1 MTAGKIGRRRLALRP
16 DDIQLICRWE
26 ALKELKMTSCATRG
40 RWSPLHIAA
49 VIAGFIV
56 WWPLGLAALAFFVWG
71 DRIPRDRVREGF
83 ERAKAEFGGF
93 ARDARG
99 WSPSGNAAFDD
110 YREDT
115 LRRLEEERRKLEE
128 EGRAFADFMRNL
140 RRARDKEEFDRF
152 MRERTAP
159 RSGGEASAI

>member
-1 MTAGKIGRRRLALRP
+1 
-16 DDIQLICRWE
+16 
-26 ALKELKMTSCATRG
+26 MTSCATRG

-56 WWPLGLAALAFFVWG
+56 WWPLGLAALAFFIWG
-71 DRIPRDRVREGF
+71 DRFPRDRVREGF

-110 YREDT
+110 YREET

-128 EGRAFADFMRNL
+128 EGRAFAEFMRNL
-140 RRARDKEEFDRF
+140 RRARDKEQAGHRQQAVPRDVLGVPRPLRDPGEEDR
-152 MRERTAP
+152 P
-159 RSGGEASAI
+159 RPGRPEPLQMGGEFGEEPRIV